1 MVTPQLMDRAVSWQ
15 QSYEPDPEESHHRE
29 MKRITLANYRTDK
42 YYRRIVQAVD
52 DILEQSNFVA
62 PVDVFV
68 RMDLLSEEAHED
80 WRTGRVLY
88 LEKVLKCNLAKAS
101 RILRILRMH
110 AHDLNLA
117 PSTTAYRRW
126 GKGKRTPL
134 RFTKTGDAKLEEAYT
149 RHFVIIGKKSAR
161 PRRESE
167 VAS

>member
-1 MVTPQLMDRAVSWQ
+1 
-15 QSYEPDPEESHHRE
+15 
-29 MKRITLANYRTDK
+29 MKRITIQNDRTDK
-42 YYRRIVQAVD
+42 YYRRIVEVVG

-68 RMDLLSEEAHED
+68 RMDLLSEEALDD
-80 WRTGRVLY
+80 WRAGRVPY
-88 LEKVLKCNLAKAS
+88 LEKVVKCNLAKAS
-101 RILRILRMH
+101 CILRILRMH

-117 PSTTAYRRW
+117 PSTTGYRRR

-134 RFTKTGDAKLEEAYT
+134 RFTKTGDAKLEEAYA

-161 PRRESE
+161 RRRQSD